1 MVATSRAA
9 LQRCVWPGKAAAEV
23 GGPGSEHTERGWG
36 WPQTPWAMPGV
47 GLVAARGVLAGLPQ
61 PLCVQAQ
68 LSAGIFK
75 LTDAE
80 LKRGPGKQ

>member
-1 MVATSRAA
+1 MCLAGEGCCRGRWPRFRAHGEGLGVA
-9 LQRCVWPGKAAAEV
+9 PD
-23 GGPGSEHTERGWG
+23 
-36 WPQTPWAMPGV
+36 PWAMPGV
-47 GLVAARGVLAGLPQ
+47 GLVAAWGVLAGLPQ